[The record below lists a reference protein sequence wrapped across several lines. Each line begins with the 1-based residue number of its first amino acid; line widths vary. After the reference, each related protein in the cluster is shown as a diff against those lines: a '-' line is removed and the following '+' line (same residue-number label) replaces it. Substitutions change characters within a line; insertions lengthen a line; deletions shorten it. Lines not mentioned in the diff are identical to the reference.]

1 MRFLAAGVLLA
12 GSALVASAGAVS
24 AKEFYVGEPVVRQ
37 DLQLV
42 PHYLTGIRME
52 PMADGM
58 EMSADAVHLELD
70 VHATKDETH
79 GFAEDM
85 WIPNLAI
92 QYTLEKVGDPSFRK
106 TGRLVPMS
114 AKDGPHYANNVGFK
128 GDGQYKVTFRLSPP
142 TENGFFRHVDTE
154 TGVPV
159 WWQPFTV
166 DWTFAYPAKE
176 AAAQ

>member
-1 MRFLAAGVLLA
+1 MRSIAAGVLFVGA
-12 GSALVASAGAVS
+12 ALVASGCEVA
-24 AKEFYVGEPVVRQ
+24 AKEFYVGEPVVRH

-52 PMADGM
+52 PTMDGM

-85 WIPNLAI
+85 WIPNVTI
-92 QYTLEKVGDPSFRK
+92 QYTLEKVGDPSFKK
-106 TGRLVPMS
+106 TGRLLPMT
-114 AKDGPHYANNVGFK
+114 AKDGPHYANNVGFM

-142 TENGFFRHVDTE
+142 SENGFVRHVDTE
-154 TGVPV
+154 TGVPA
-159 WWQPFTV
+159 WWQPFTAE
-166 DWTFAYPAKE
+166 WTFAYPAKE